1 MDNVNIPQGNDDR
14 DLGLIDFMDEENL
27 EQFID
32 LIRGENEEPM
42 GAMFC
47 QQSYGGCENISGYL
61 ADDNLFD
68 YDNVGSYMLS
78 SANVSGDV
86 GNILPTGENDAGE
99 VSSETTPEKKGTKAD
114 RSKTLVCE
122 RKRRGQRMRVRYQLA
137 KFEAVGSLVPFLIK
151 DLASRHHFHS
161 LHVLSFNSFASTT
174 AKIDLPLVAIADAA
188 DLDHP
193 LAHRRLPSP
202 QQVQLTTAGPNET
215 AGFMDAPVKAP
226 PARMLAPTMK
236 PMAIAYHAAGGELEE
251 EAGGG
256 GAEELSDDV
265 EDAAE
270 EGDVT
275 ADEGAEGDGG
285 VNVATG
291 DVGSDG
297 NGHEESEGVG
307 NGGGDEAGG
316 GARAVV
322 SQLAEGHA

>member
-122 RKRRGQRMRVRYQLA
+122 RKRRGRMKEMLYSLR
-137 KFEAVGSLVPFLIK
+137 SLVPNITKMDKASIIGDAVLYVQDLQMQTKKLKAEIANLESSTTTKTDKYEGGTFLGGKKTNFTNPLPIPK
-151 DLASRHHFHS
+151 KIVKMDVFQVEERGFYVRIVSSKGQQVAASLYKAVDSLASLFISSSNLATTTHNYVFTFTFTVRECESDINLPNLKLWIASAFLNQGFGFEAS
-161 LHVLSFNSFASTT
+161 LS
-174 AKIDLPLVAIADAA
+174 
-188 DLDHP
+188 
-193 LAHRRLPSP
+193 
-202 QQVQLTTAGPNET
+202 
-215 AGFMDAPVKAP
+215 
-226 PARMLAPTMK
+226 
-236 PMAIAYHAAGGELEE
+236 
-251 EAGGG
+251 
-256 GAEELSDDV
+256 
-265 EDAAE
+265 
-270 EGDVT
+270 
-275 ADEGAEGDGG
+275 
-285 VNVATG
+285 
-291 DVGSDG
+291 
-297 NGHEESEGVG
+297 
-307 NGGGDEAGG
+307 
-316 GARAVV
+316 
-322 SQLAEGHA
+322 